1 MKQNNYVMTGR
12 CCGPFNER
20 LHAALLIGI
29 LLIATGCTPAPL
41 RNARNEFYGGR
52 PDKASE
58 ILDKASEISHK
69 DRLLFLME
77 KGLILH
83 HQGLYRESTSV
94 FLEASRLIEQQE
106 IINMGRQA
114 GSMVTTEWLTEY
126 KGEYSERLWVHTY
139 LMMNF
144 LLLHND
150 EAALV
155 EAKQSLQVFD
165 QHPETLSDDF
175 FTRGLIALC
184 YENLGLINDAFIE
197 YRKLA
202 ELMDNPG
209 PSARKLYQFGR
220 ELGFHEEAD
229 LYKKYI
235 PEEDLDR
242 ISETPGT
249 ELVLFISRGR
259 SPVKIPGNIILP
271 PSIRF
276 SFPRYEDTGRS
287 FSDRVVIDTSAGS
300 PADPISTDV
309 GKVLKASLKERAAMI
324 IAKETARVA
333 AKEAISQ
340 EVGKSHDT
348 TAEIVVR
355 GIFFIME
362 EPDTRCWQ
370 TLPARLDMIRLTL
383 KKGVQ
388 NVTVAIGSENRT
400 ISLTDEEISSD
411 RRIYRSIRVYN

>member
-1 MKQNNYVMTGR
+1 MKQNNYVMTGL
-12 CCGPFNER
+12 CYGPFNER
-20 LHAALLIGI
+20 IYAALLIGI
-29 LLIATGCTPAPL
+29 LLIATGCTSAPL
-41 RNARNEFYGGR
+41 RKARNEFYEGS
-52 PDKASE
+52 PDRASE
-58 ILDKASEISHK
+58 ILDRAGKISHR

-83 HQGLYRESTSV
+83 HQGLYEKSTSV

-106 IINMGRQA
+106 IINVGRQA

-144 LLLHND
+144 LLLHNN

-155 EAKQSLQVFD
+155 EAKQALQVFD
-165 QHPETLSDDF
+165 THPESLSDDF

-184 YENLGLINDAFIE
+184 FENLGLINDAFIE

-209 PSARKLYQFGR
+209 PVAGKLYQLGR
-220 ELGFHEEAD
+220 ELGFHEDAD

-242 ISETPGT
+242 VNETPDT
-249 ELVLFISRGR
+249 ELVLFISGGR
-259 SPVKIPGNIILP
+259 SPVKIPGNIIIP

-276 SFPRYEDTGRS
+276 SFPQYADTQSS
-287 FSDRVVIDTSAGS
+287 FLDRVVIDTPAGS
-300 PADPISTDV
+300 PVDTISTDV
-309 GKVLKASLKERAAMI
+309 GKVIRASFKERAAMI
-324 IAKETARVA
+324 IAKETARAA
-333 AKEAISQ
+333 AKEALSQ
-340 EVGKSHDT
+340 QAGKKYDT
-348 TAEIVVR
+348 TAEIVIR

-370 TLPARLDMIRLTL
+370 TLPDRLEMIRLPL
-383 KKGVQ
+383 KKADQ
-388 NVTVAIGSENRT
+388 NVTVSIGGEHRT
-400 ISLTDEEISSD
+400 ISLTDEEISSG

>member
-1 MKQNNYVMTGR
+1 MTGLLY
-12 CCGPFNER
+12 GPFNER
-20 LHAALLIGI
+20 LYAALLIGI
-29 LLIATGCTPAPL
+29 LLIAAGCTSAPL

-58 ILDKASEISHK
+58 ILDKAGDYSHR

-94 FLEASRLIEQQE
+94 FLEASRLIEQQD
-106 IINMGRQA
+106 IINVGRQA

-144 LLLHND
+144 LLLKND

-155 EAKQSLQVFD
+155 EAKQALQVFD
-165 QHPETLSDDF
+165 KHPEALSDDF

-184 YENLGLINDAFIE
+184 FENLGLIDDAFIE

-209 PSARKLYQFGR
+209 PAAGKVYQLGM
-220 ELGFHEEAD
+220 ELGFHEDAE

-242 ISETPGT
+242 ANKTPDT

-259 SPVKIPGNIILP
+259 SPVKIPGNIVIP

-276 SFPRYEDTGRS
+276 SFPRYADTESS
-287 FSDRVVIDTSAGS
+287 FLDRVVIDTSAGP

-309 GKVLKASLKERAAMI
+309 GKVVKASFKERAAMI
-324 IAKETARVA
+324 IAKETARAA

-340 EVGKSHDT
+340 QVGNKYDT
-348 TAEIVVR
+348 SAEIVLR
-355 GIFFIME
+355 GIFFLME
-362 EPDTRCWQ
+362 EPDTRSWQ
-370 TLPARLDMIRLTL
+370 TLPARLEMMRLTL
-383 KKGVQ
+383 KKAGQ
-388 NVTVAIGSENRT
+388 NVTISIGGEKKT
-400 ISLTDEEISSD
+400 ISLTDEEISSG

>member
-1 MKQNNYVMTGR
+1 MTGL
-12 CCGPFNER
+12 CYGPFNER
-20 LHAALLIGI
+20 LYAALLIGI
-29 LLIATGCTPAPL
+29 LLIAAGCTSAPL

-58 ILDKASEISHK
+58 ILDKAGNISHR
-69 DRLLFLME
+69 DRLLLLME

-106 IINMGRQA
+106 IINVGRQA
-114 GSMVTTEWLTEY
+114 GSMVTTEWVTEY

-144 LLLHND
+144 LLLNNNED
-150 EAALV
+150 ALV
-155 EAKQSLQVFD
+155 EAKQALAVFD
-165 QHPETLSDDF
+165 KHPESLSGDF

-184 YENLGLINDAFIE
+184 FENLGLTNDAFIE
-197 YRKLA
+197 YKKLA
-202 ELMDNPG
+202 GLMDNPG
-209 PSARKLYQFGR
+209 PVARKLYQLAM
-220 ELGFHEEAD
+220 ELGFHEDAE

-235 PEEDLDR
+235 PEKDLGR
-242 ISETPGT
+242 VNETPDA

-259 SPVKIPGNIILP
+259 SPVKIPGNIVVP

-276 SFPRYEDTGRS
+276 SFPQYADTESS
-287 FSDRVVIDTSAGS
+287 FLDRLVMDTSAGP
-300 PADPISTDV
+300 PAGPISTDV
-309 GKVLKASLKERAAMI
+309 GKVVKASFKERAAMI
-324 IAKETARVA
+324 IAKETARAA

-340 EVGKSHDT
+340 QVGNKYDT
-348 TAEIVVR
+348 SAETVLR

-362 EPDTRCWQ
+362 EPDTRSWQ
-370 TLPARLDMIRLTL
+370 TLPARLEMIRLTL
-383 KKGVQ
+383 KKADQ
-388 NVTVAIGSENRT
+388 NVTISIGGEKRT
-400 ISLTDEEISSD
+400 ISLTDEEISSG

>member
-1 MKQNNYVMTGR
+1 MKQNNYVITGLR
-12 CCGPFNER
+12 CSPFNKR
-20 LHAALLIGI
+20 LNAALLIGI
-29 LLIATGCTPAPL
+29 LLIAAGCTSAPL
-41 RNARNEFYGGR
+41 RNARNEFYRGS

-58 ILDKASEISHK
+58 ILDKAGNSSHR

-94 FLEASRLIEQQE
+94 FLEASRLIEQQD
-106 IINMGRQA
+106 IINVGRQA

-155 EAKQSLQVFD
+155 EAKQALQIFD
-165 QHPETLSDDF
+165 KHPESLSGDF
-175 FTRGLIALC
+175 FTRGLIAHC
-184 YENLGLINDAFIE
+184 FENLGLINDAFIE
-197 YRKLA
+197 YKKLA
-202 ELMDNPG
+202 RLMDNPG
-209 PSARKLYQFGR
+209 PVAGKLYQLGM
-220 ELGFHEEAD
+220 ELGFNEDAD

-235 PEEDLDR
+235 PKENPDR
-242 ISETPGT
+242 GNETPGT
-249 ELVLFISRGR
+249 ELVIFISRGR
-259 SPVKIPGNIILP
+259 SPVKIPGNIIIP

-276 SFPRYEDTGRS
+276 SFPRYADTERS
-287 FSDRVVIDTSAGS
+287 FSDKVVIDTSAG
-300 PADPISTDV
+300 PRADLISTDIGEV
-309 GKVLKASLKERAAMI
+309 VRASIKERAAMI
-324 IAKETARVA
+324 IAKETARAA
-333 AKEAISQ
+333 AKEVISQ
-340 EVGKSHDT
+340 QVGNKYDT
-348 TAEIVVR
+348 SAEIVLR

-370 TLPARLDMIRLTL
+370 TLPARMDLIRLTL
-383 KKGVQ
+383 KKTDQ
-388 NVTVAIGSENRT
+388 NVTVSIGGENRT
-400 ISLTDEEISSD
+400 ISLTDEELSSG